1 MDIPRPEN
9 KRKKRIRQA
18 WMGAGA
24 AVLLAAVTVGL
35 GRLQPAAPSVARAS
49 VWVDAVRKGEMVR
62 QVRGPGTLEPREIR
76 WIAAQTDARV
86 ERILIRPG
94 AQVQP
99 DSVIVEM
106 SNADLVQ
113 KSDDAR
119 LALDAAKAG
128 LEEKKLE
135 LRSKNLDQKSAVAVA
150 ESEYKSAQL
159 EVDAQKELAD
169 EGIVPVI
176 DYQRAKFKAEQLA
189 IRLQIEKDRL
199 AQSSALND
207 AQIAAES
214 ANVDRAK
221 GAYERLV
228 EQVDALS
235 VRAGID
241 GVLQQVL
248 VEPGQRIGLGSNIAS
263 VARPDDLQAELK
275 IPETQARDVQVG
287 QKVSVDTRN
296 GIVEGRVARI
306 DPSVQGGTVQVDVEL
321 VGDLPR
327 GARPD
332 LSVDGTIE
340 IERLSDVVYT
350 GRPALGQPNT
360 TISLFKLVDGGE
372 YAVRVPV
379 KLGASSVNTVEILEG
394 LTPGDQVILSDTSA
408 WDERDR
414 IRLD

>member
-9 KRKKRIRQA
+9 KRKKRIRQT
-18 WMGAGA
+18 WIGVGA
-24 AVLLAAVTVGL
+24 AVLLAVVTVGL
-35 GRLQPAAPSVARAS
+35 GRLQPAAPSVAMAS
-49 VWVDAVRKGEMVR
+49 VWPDTVRRGEMVR

-94 AQVQP
+94 ASVQP

-113 KSDDAR
+113 KSEDAR

-135 LRSKNLDQKSAVAVA
+135 LRSKQLDQKSAVAVA
-150 ESEYKSAQL
+150 ESEHNSAQL

-169 EGIVPVI
+169 EGIVAAI
-176 DYQRAKFKAEQLA
+176 EYQRAKFKAEQLA

-199 AQSSALND
+199 AQSSALNE

-221 GAYERLV
+221 GAYERLI
-228 EQVDALS
+228 EQVDALR

-275 IPETQARDVQVG
+275 IPETQARDVQLG

-321 VGDLPR
+321 IGDLPR

-340 IERLSDVVYT
+340 IERLTDVVYV

-360 TISLFKLVDGGE
+360 TISLFKIVDGGE

-379 KLGASSVNTVEILEG
+379 KLGATSVNTVQIVEG
-394 LTPGDQVILSDTSA
+394 LEPGDRVILSDTSA
-408 WDERDR
+408 WDDRDR